1 MPGRHHRHP
10 ARLLAVQQRDLAE
23 PAAPVAA
30 ATDVQHYLHC
40 RGQLTVQGRAIQA
53 AQRGKSFQPGRH
65 PARPPGPHL
74 RGPSGVDP
82 IAEPANADLSPAVEV
97 SKRPRPHQRVRH
109 LWQYRELVGNLT
121 RKELKVKYKNSVL
134 GFAWS
139 LLNPLMY
146 LVVFSLVFGEVLD
159 VNIPYY
165 GLFFLSGLLAWN
177 LFSTGLSAGTSSIVA
192 NAQLVTKVWFPRE
205 SLVIASILAAMV
217 HFLLQSLVLIGA
229 LLAFQRMPAVEFLP
243 VFVLG
248 LVVLVLFCT
257 ALAIAL
263 SAINV
268 YLRDTQHLLEVALL
282 AWFWLSAV
290 AYSYGMVAK
299 KLVTRFGENGE
310 LIAALNP
317 VLTVVVTFQR
327 TLYNPADPTAAELA
341 DPNFIPAIPPH
352 GMGWYVSH
360 LAVTGLVSLVLL
372 YGALALFSRLEDNFA
387 EEI

>member
-1 MPGRHHRHP
+1 M
-10 ARLLAVQQRDLAE
+10 
-23 PAAPVAA
+23 
-30 ATDVQHYLHC
+30 
-40 RGQLTVQGRAIQA
+40 
-53 AQRGKSFQPGRH
+53 
-65 PARPPGPHL
+65 
-74 RGPSGVDP
+74 VDTIP
-82 IAEPANADLSPAVEV
+82 KPANADLSPALEV
-97 SKRPRPHQRVRH
+97 SKRPRPHQRIRH

-257 ALAIAL
+257 AMAIAL
-263 SAINV
+263 SAVNV

-299 KLVTRFGENGE
+299 KLVGRFGDNGE

-327 TLYNPADPTAAELA
+327 TLYNPADPTPAELA
-341 DPNFIPAIPPH
+341 DPNFIGPSPPRTAWA
-352 GMGWYVSH
+352 GVST
-360 LAVTGLVSLVLL
+360 ARGRAGVVVLL
-372 YGALALFSRLEDNFA
+372 YARPGPVQPARRQLRRGDPDG
-387 EEI
+387 

>member
-1 MPGRHHRHP
+1 MTDTSEAPDQAHP
-10 ARLLAVQQRDLAE
+10 TLVPE
-23 PAAPVAA
+23 
-30 ATDVQHYLHC
+30 
-40 RGQLTVQGRAIQA
+40 RA
-53 AQRGKSFQPGRH
+53 SP
-65 PARPPGPHL
+65 
-74 RGPSGVDP
+74 
-82 IAEPANADLSPAVEV
+82 SPALEV
-97 SKRPRPHQRVRH
+97 SKRPTPMQRLRL

-134 GFAWS
+134 GFVWS

-146 LVVFSLVFGEVLD
+146 LVVFSLVFSIIAKTSV
-159 VNIPYY
+159 PYF
-165 GLFFLSGLLAWN
+165 GIFFLSGLLAWN
-177 LFSTGLSAGTSSIVA
+177 LFSAGLSAGTSSIVV
-192 NAQLVTKVWFPRE
+192 NAGLVTKVWFPRE
-205 SLVIASILAAMV
+205 ALVLASIFAALV
-217 HFLLQSLVLIGA
+217 HFFLQSLVLIAA
-229 LLAFQRMPAVEFLP
+229 LVVFQRMPAVEYFP
-243 VFVLG
+243 VFFLA
-248 LVVLVLFCT
+248 LVVLLLLCT

-263 SAINV
+263 SAVNV

>member
-1 MPGRHHRHP
+1 M
-10 ARLLAVQQRDLAE
+10 
-23 PAAPVAA
+23 
-30 ATDVQHYLHC
+30 
-40 RGQLTVQGRAIQA
+40 
-53 AQRGKSFQPGRH
+53 
-65 PARPPGPHL
+65 
-74 RGPSGVDP
+74 VDT
-82 IAEPANADLSPAVEV
+82 IAKPANADLSPALEV

-299 KLVTRFGENGE
+299 KLVTRFGENVRRLG
-310 LIAALNP
+310 LQALDGGP
-317 VLTVVVTFQR
+317 TTVR
-327 TLYNPADPTAAELA
+327 PA
-341 DPNFIPAIPPH
+341 
-352 GMGWYVSH
+352 GS
-360 LAVTGLVSLVLL
+360 S
-372 YGALALFSRLEDNFA
+372 ALARVGRLEDLTGVMFKVA
-387 EEI
+387 R